1 MDKIDSR
8 KLALLA
14 ALGAMALGGLTFI
27 VALLIVCY
35 SIHIWVGIL
44 STVALLIALG
54 GIILNILEDNERGY

>member
-44 STVALLIALG
+44 STAALLIALG
-54 GIILNILEDNERGY
+54 GIILTILEDNERGY